1 MLPKK
6 IKSVDFNGV
15 EREETYYF
23 NLTEQELA
31 EMELSQDGG
40 MDVYIKRIV
49 DAKSVPELIALFKKF
64 INASYGIKSDDG
76 KYFRKSAEILADFQA
91 TQAYSDLYMEL
102 VSNTEAAIE
111 FVNGVIPT
119 KMKSAIPADHPA
131 LK

>member
-1 MLPKK
+1 MIGKK

-76 KYFRKSAEILADFQA
+76 KYFRKSAELLADFQA

>member
-1 MLPKK
+1 MIGKK

-15 EREETYYF
+15 EREEMHYF

-49 DAKSVPELIALFKKF
+49 NAKSVPELIALFKKF

-76 KYFRKSAEILADFQA
+76 KYFRKSPEILADFQA

-119 KMKSAIPADHPA
+119 KLKSAISADHPA